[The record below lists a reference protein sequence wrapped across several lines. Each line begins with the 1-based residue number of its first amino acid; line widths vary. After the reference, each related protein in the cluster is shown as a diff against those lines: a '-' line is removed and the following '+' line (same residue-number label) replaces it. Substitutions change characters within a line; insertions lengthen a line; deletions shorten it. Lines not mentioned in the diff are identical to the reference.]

1 MAEDA
6 NKTIYVLHGPSTDLS
21 GTCEPQTSGLTTLAD
36 VERLCADT
44 AARFGLTSQC
54 RRSDH
59 EEGLVQS
66 IHEARARAVAG
77 IVLNTGTYSRTS
89 VALHD
94 VLVRSNIPMVA
105 VRIGNTCGRDSFRH
119 HTFTAKAAFASISGF
134 GVDGYRLAITGL
146 AAKLGAKA
154 APQTDL
160 SAQA

>member
-6 NKTIYVLHGPSTDLS
+6 NTTIYVLNGPSFDLL
-21 GTCEPQTSGLTTLAD
+21 GTCEPQTAGQATLAD
-36 VERLCADT
+36 VERLCAEM
-44 AARFGLTSQC
+44 AARFGLTSEC
-54 RRSDH
+54 RQSD
-59 EEGLVQS
+59 EDGLVQS

-77 IVLNTGTYSRTS
+77 IVLNAGTYCRTS
-89 VALHD
+89 VAVQDALLESRIPT
-94 VLVRSNIPMVA
+94 VEVRN
-105 VRIGNTCGRDSFRH
+105 GNTRTRDSFRH
-119 HTFTAKAAFASISGF
+119 HTFTARAAFASISGF